1 VKKDKKGRK
10 KNIAANMLAAKE
22 KERNYIILQKN
33 KECFMESVEK
43 KYMVGY
49 IHHLYQRVGRVI
61 ENRTT

>member
-1 VKKDKKGRK
+1 
-10 KNIAANMLAAKE
+10 MLAAKE